1 MMIPFRKFH
10 LLQMLTGYVTQT
22 LPLDLYMNQYFRLH
36 KALGSKDRLFIADT
50 AYTLVRWDSL
60 LTALSQPDS
69 NLEKKIDLLL
79 TSTIEKLRSQLKEP
93 IEANLSFPK
102 WLLDRLIEQY
112 GIDHASQICLES
124 NLQAPAAIRAN
135 ISKTTPAALLE
146 ILSQTQPVKLSKYAP
161 NGIVFESR
169 TNYFNLEAFKQG
181 LFEVQDEG
189 SQLLA
194 NLVQAKP
201 GEHFLDYCAGSGG
214 KTLAIAPLMKGK
226 GQIYLHDVRQD
237 ALFEA
242 RRRCL
247 RAGIQNVQFLPAK
260 SAGLKR
266 LKNKMDWILVDA
278 PCSGTGTLRRNPDM
292 KWRLTPQRVKELCA
306 LQREIFAESLTY
318 LAPHGKIVYA
328 TCSLLKEENE
338 DQRDFFLS
346 QFPLETLGPD
356 FKTLPVSDGPDGF
369 FGVVFKSKIR

>member
-10 LLQMLTGYVTQT
+10 LLQMLSGYAAQN
-22 LPLDLYMNQYFRLH
+22 LPLDLCINQYFRLH
-36 KALGSKDRLFIADT
+36 KSLGSKDRLFIADT
-50 AYTLVRWDSL
+50 AYTIVRWDSL
-60 LTALSQPDS
+60 LTTLTQPDS
-69 NLEKKIDLLL
+69 SLDRKIDLLL
-79 TSTIEKLRSQLKEP
+79 SSSIDKLRSELKEP

-102 WLLDRLIEQY
+102 WLLERLINQY
-112 GIDHASQICLES
+112 GIEQASKICLDS
-124 NLQAPAAIRAN
+124 NHQAPAAIRAN
-135 ISKTTPAALLE
+135 TSKTSREDLFNLL
-146 ILSQTQPVKLSKYAP
+146 SSTHSVRRSTYSH
-161 NGIVFESR
+161 NGIIFESR
-169 TNYFNLEAFKQG
+169 TNYFNLEPYKQG
-181 LFEVQDEG
+181 MFEVQDEG

-194 NLVQAKP
+194 DLVQAKP

-214 KTLAIAPLMKGK
+214 KTLAIAPLMQGK

-237 ALFEA
+237 ALYEA

-247 RAGIQNVQFLPAK
+247 RAGIQNSQFLPAK
-260 SAGLKR
+260 SQGLKR
-266 LKNKMDWILVDA
+266 LKKRMDWILVDA

-292 KWRLTPQRVKELCA
+292 KWRLTPQRVNELCA
-306 LQREIFAESLTY
+306 LQREIFTEALTY

-346 QFPLETLGPD
+346 QFPLETLSPD
-356 FKTLPVSDGPDGF
+356 FKTLPTLDGPDGF